1 MMAIT
6 IICQAV
12 LWIWFLGC
20 TVTYRI
26 GKHLL
31 VEGMGLKSAE
41 FIVLCLYS
49 LGLAA
54 FHCFDPAGKWIL
66 FGILLLW
73 FIVQFMCHW
82 YFTIFGATER
92 KLQGYNECFR
102 GSVRIFPMSDK
113 RLIPDLYHIVL
124 HILILVNIIL
134 CLI

>member
-1 MMAIT
+1 MVIT
-6 IICQAV
+6 IISQAA

-20 TVTYRI
+20 TITYRI
-26 GKHLL
+26 GRRLL
-31 VEGMGLKSAE
+31 VEGMGIKSAE
-41 FIVLCLYS
+41 FIVLCMYS

-54 FHCFDPAGKWIL
+54 FHCFAPAGKWIL

-82 YFTIFGATER
+82 YFTIFGASER
-92 KLQGYNECFR
+92 KLQGYNDCFR
-102 GSVRIFPMSDK
+102 DSIRIFPMSDK

-124 HILILVNIIL
+124 HILILINIIL

>member
-1 MMAIT
+1 MVIT
-6 IICQAV
+6 IICQAA

-41 FIVLCLYS
+41 FVMLCLYS
-49 LGLAA
+49 LALIA
-54 FHCFDPAGKWIL
+54 FHCFQPAGKWIL
-66 FGILLLW
+66 FGVLTFW

-82 YFTIFGATER
+82 YFTIFGASER
-92 KLQGYNECFR
+92 KLQGYNECFKDSIR
-102 GSVRIFPMSDK
+102 FFPMSEK

-124 HILILVNIIL
+124 HILILINMIICIL
-134 CLI
+134 

>member
-1 MMAIT
+1 MAIT
-6 IICQAV
+6 IISQAV

-20 TVTYRI
+20 TITYRI

-31 VEGMGLKSAE
+31 VEGVGLKSAE

-49 LGLAA
+49 IGLIT
-54 FHCFDPAGKWIL
+54 FHCCYPAGKWIL

-82 YFTIFGATER
+82 YFTIFGASER
-92 KLQGYNECFR
+92 KLQGYNECFKD
-102 GSVRIFPMSDK
+102 SIRIFPMSDK

-124 HILILVNIIL
+124 HILILINIIFT
-134 CLI
+134 LI

>member
-1 MMAIT
+1 MVIT

-20 TVTYRI
+20 TITYRI

-31 VEGMGLKSAE
+31 VEGMGVKSTE

-49 LGLAA
+49 LGLIA
-54 FHCFDPAGKWIL
+54 FHCFQPAGKWIL
-66 FGILLLW
+66 FGMLLIW

-82 YFTIFGATER
+82 YFTIFGASER
-92 KLQGYNECFR
+92 KLQGYNECFKD
-102 GSVRIFPMSDK
+102 SIRIIPMSNT

-124 HILILVNIIL
+124 HILILINIIICVL
-134 CLI
+134 